1 MVAECYQFADFELE
15 PAQRQLR
22 CAGVPVELN
31 SRYLDALLLLLQNAG
46 KLVSKQQFFEQ
57 VWPGLVVSDEA
68 LTQCIRTLRRVLQD
82 SASTPRFIETVPK
95 HGYRFIAA
103 VSWQDAAADSIIA
116 TNSSQPAS
124 QLADLT
130 TTQQFWQ
137 HLARGLAGAALAGLI
152 GGACYGL
159 LAAAQLSFA
168 GREAM
173 ALLLVL
179 LSVTLLL
186 ALLAGGAVSAALS
199 AALVWG
205 RARAASVL
213 IAGVCGG
220 LLVGSFVSLL
230 LHEVLQLFFGR
241 SPAQITG
248 AAEGAVIGLAAALSC
263 LLLLRHNSKGRL
275 LYAMLPVLL
284 AALMLSHGGGVL
296 LAGSLVQLAA
306 QFPDAALATVFSEAL
321 LQHQGHNWWVHL
333 SAMLEATLFCA
344 GVSLGLSRSWH
355 RLKPRTL

>member
-1 MVAECYQFADFELE
+1 MVAQRYQFAEFELE

-22 CAGVPVELN
+22 CGGELVELN

-82 SASTPRFIETVPK
+82 NASAPRFIETVPK
-95 HGYRFIAA
+95 HGYRFIAV
-103 VSWQDAAADSIIA
+103 VSWQDAADSNA
-116 TNSSQPAS
+116 TATVSPKSAS
-124 QLADLT
+124 QHADLT

-137 HLARGLAGAALAGLI
+137 HLAQGLFGAALAGLI

-159 LAAAQLSFA
+159 LAAAQYSFA

-173 ALLLVL
+173 AMWLVL
-179 LSVTLLL
+179 LSITLLL

-205 RARAASVL
+205 RARAASIL

-241 SPAQITG
+241 SPAYITG
-248 AAEGAVIGLAAALSC
+248 AAEGAVIGLATALSC
-263 LLLLRHNSKGRL
+263 LLLLRQNGKWQL
-275 LYAMLPVLL
+275 LYAMLPALL
-284 AALMLSHGGGVL
+284 AALMLSYGGGVL

-333 SAMLEATLFCA
+333 SAMLEAGLFCA
-344 GVSLGLSRSWH
+344 GISLGLSRSLH
-355 RLKPRTL
+355 RLQQRTL

>member
-46 KLVSKQQFFEQ
+46 KLVSKQQFFKQ

-103 VSWQDAAADSIIA
+103 VSWQDAADSIIA
-116 TNSSQPAS
+116 TNSSQPAL
-124 QLADLT
+124 QPADLT

-137 HLARGLAGAALAGLI
+137 HLAQGLFGAALAGLI

-263 LLLLRHNSKGRL
+263 LFLLRHNSKGRL
-275 LYAMLPVLL
+275 LYAMLPALL
-284 AALMLSHGGGVL
+284 AALMLSHSGGVL

-306 QFPDAALATVFSEAL
+306 QFPDAALATVFREAL
-321 LQHQGHNWWVHL
+321 LRNQGHNGWVHL
-333 SAMLEATLFCA
+333 SAMLEAALFCA
-344 GVSLGLSRSWH
+344 GVSLALSRSWL
-355 RLKPRTL
+355 RVKQRNL

>member
-1 MVAECYQFADFELE
+1 MVAQCYQFAEFELE

-31 SRYLDALLLLLQNAG
+31 SRYLDALQLLLQNAG

-82 SASTPRFIETVPK
+82 SASAPRFIETVPK

-103 VSWQDAAADSIIA
+103 VSWQSAADS
-116 TNSSQPAS
+116 SAS
-124 QLADLT
+124 LLAEQVPVKKDVVASL
-130 TTQQFWQ
+130 QFWQ
-137 HLARGLAGAALAGLI
+137 HLAQGLAGAAIAGLF
-152 GGACYGL
+152 GGAVYGL

-168 GREAM
+168 GREAI
-173 ALLLVL
+173 ALGLVL
-179 LSVTLLL
+179 LSITLLL
-186 ALLAGGAVSAALS
+186 ALLAGGAVAAALS
-199 AALVWG
+199 AAMVWG
-205 RARAASVL
+205 QARAAVILLS
-213 IAGVCGG
+213 GVSGG

-248 AAEGAVIGLAAALSC
+248 AGEGAAIGLATALSC
-263 LLLLRHNSKGRL
+263 LLLLRFPGKWHAL
-275 LYAMLPVLL
+275 LI
-284 AALMLSHGGGVL
+284 ALILSQNGGVL

-306 QFPDAALATVFSEAL
+306 QFPDAALATVASEAL
-321 LQHQGHNWWVHL
+321 LRNQGHNGWVHL
-333 SAMLEATLFCA
+333 SAMLEAALFCA
-344 GVSLGLSRSWH
+344 GVSLALSRSWLGVKQ
-355 RLKPRTL
+355 RNL

>member
-1 MVAECYQFADFELE
+1 MVAECYHFADFELD

-22 CAGVPVELN
+22 CAGALVELN

-57 VWPGLVVSDEA
+57 VWPNQVVSDEA

-82 SASTPRFIETVPK
+82 SASAPRFIETVPK
-95 HGYRFIAA
+95 HGYRFIAT
-103 VSWQDAAADSIIA
+103 VSWQSTTDSSAILLSEQPSLKSELAASA
-116 TNSSQPAS
+116 
-124 QLADLT
+124 
-130 TTQQFWQ
+130 QFWQ
-137 HLARGLAGAALAGLI
+137 HLAQGLAGAAIAGLL
-152 GGACYGL
+152 GGTLYGVQ
-159 LAAAQLSFA
+159 AAAQLSFA

-179 LSVTLLL
+179 LSITLLL
-186 ALLAGGAVSAALS
+186 ALLAGGAVASALS

-205 RARAASVL
+205 QTRAAAIL
-213 IAGVCGG
+213 LAGTSGG
-220 LLVGSFVSLL
+220 MLVGSFVSVL

-248 AAEGAVIGLAAALSC
+248 ATEGAAIGLTTAASC
-263 LLLLRHNSKGRL
+263 LLLLRLPGKWRSVYAVLPAL
-275 LYAMLPVLL
+275 LI
-284 AALMLSHGGGVL
+284 ALILSQSGGVL

-306 QFPDAALATVFSEAL
+306 QFPDAALARVASEAL
-321 LQHQGHNWWVHL
+321 LKNQGHNWWVHI
-333 SAMLEATLFCA
+333 SAMLEAALFCA

-355 RLKPRTL
+355 RLQQRTL